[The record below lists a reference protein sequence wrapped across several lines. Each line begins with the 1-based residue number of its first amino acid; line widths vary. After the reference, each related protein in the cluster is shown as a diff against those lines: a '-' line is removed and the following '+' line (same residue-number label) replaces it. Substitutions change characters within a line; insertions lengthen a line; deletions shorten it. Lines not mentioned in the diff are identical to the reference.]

1 MQTTSVALSWCL
13 LMLATHP
20 VMSPVVVT
28 CSGSYLVVVTCMHAD
43 DVGGSVVVPADT
55 GHASR
60 HFACCCY
67 LLLLPVVVV
76 TLLLLPVCMQTTSV
90 ALSWCL
96 LMLATH
102 PSVQLAARRE
112 LQSVVGDSQP
122 LTYDVLDQ
130 LHYCTAVVKETLRC
144 RQLWLAIITHSHS
157 HTHAHARTHTNNS

>member
-20 VMSPVVVT
+20 VISPVVVT
-28 CSGSYLVVVTCMHAD
+28 CSGSYL
-43 DVGGSVVVPADT
+43 
-55 GHASR
+55 
-60 HFACCCY
+60 
-67 LLLLPVVVV
+67 
-76 TLLLLPVCMQTTSV
+76 LLLLPVCMQTTSV